1 MRAVLLIL
9 TTFMIFGCST
19 TRIIYKP
26 FIPNIICPEAVVPVY
41 EKLNIDN
48 THEQNM
54 LILADNCEKAIRYIQ
69 ELKLRIECFEKTVDK
84 FSKEEA
90 MKEMKDTEELITEYR
105 KLGEKENED

>member
-1 MRAVLLIL
+1 MRVIL
-9 TTFMIFGCST
+9 MIVASLMIFGCST

-41 EKLNIDN
+41 EELRIDN

-54 LILADNCEKAIRYIQ
+54 LVLADNCEKAIRYIQ
-69 ELKLRIECFEKTVDK
+69 ELKLRIECYEKTVDK

-90 MKEMKDTEELITEYR
+90 MKEMKDTEELIVEYR
-105 KLGEKENED
+105 KLGGK